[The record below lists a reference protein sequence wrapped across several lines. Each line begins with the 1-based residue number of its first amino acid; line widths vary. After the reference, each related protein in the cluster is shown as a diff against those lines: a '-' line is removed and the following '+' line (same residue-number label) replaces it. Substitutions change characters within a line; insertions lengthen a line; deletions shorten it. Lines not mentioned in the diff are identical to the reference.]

1 MIRAFSS
8 TCLALLLICLGGN
21 AYAGK
26 PLIAVLGL
34 EVVDPGGTPTPQD
47 TQVAKALTDGLRS
60 RAKAGTGPFQIAG
73 NSDKELI
80 DEKLLKNCDSEAP
93 TCMAS
98 IGSDLTADVLMYGK
112 IERKGTAYYVTMKLL
127 DVHRKLV
134 EKTLP
139 NESIP
144 VSQAKDD
151 AELQRW
157 AKTIYAKLTG
167 QNTAGQVL
175 VKLQTGDHGTI
186 LINGDEKGSIT
197 NGVGQ
202 VSSLEEGKYKLE
214 VQSEGYKPWSDTITV
229 RPGETTNV
237 PVKLEKADGGAK
249 VITPPPGGG
258 GEVGPGGSGPG
269 PGGGGV
275 MVDTG
280 SRGNATWKGV
290 FVGSVVVGL
299 AGGGIV
305 LYGRNQINDARQ
317 KLCDGGAYNPDMPD
331 ATHLV
336 VDATC
341 AKPSTSKSPLTDAQ
355 VKQYNDQGDHGK
367 LLTWVGGVT
376 AGVAGAFAIVAL
388 YKGFIAKDGGGSS
401 GEHVS
406 NGHRVRRDRF
416 VVTPIVS
423 PDGGGATLRFDW

>member
-1 MIRAFSS
+1 M
-8 TCLALLLICLGGN
+8 CLGAN

-98 IGSDLTADVLMYGK
+98 IGSDLGADVLMYGK
-112 IERKGTAYYVTMKLL
+112 IERKGTAYYVTVKLL

-134 EKTLP
+134 QKTLP

-144 VSQAKDD
+144 LSQTKDD

-175 VKLQTGDHGTI
+175 VKLQNGDHGTI

-202 VSSLEEGKYKLE
+202 VSTLEEGKYRLE
-214 VQSEGYKPWSDTITV
+214 VQSEGFKPWSDTIMV

-237 PVKLEKADGGAK
+237 PVKLERADGGTRI
-249 VITPPPGGG
+249 ITPPPGGG
-258 GEVGPGGSGPG
+258 GEIGPGGG
-269 PGGGGV
+269 PGGGG
-275 MVDTG
+275 MG
-280 SRGNATWKGV
+280 IEGGGGRGNTTWKGV

-299 AGGGIV
+299 AGGGII
-305 LYGRNQINDARQ
+305 LYGRNQINDARSQ
-317 KLCDGGAYNPDMPD
+317 LCTGGAYNPDMPD
-331 ATHLV
+331 AQHMV
-336 VDATC
+336 IDATC
-341 AKPSTSKSPLTDAQ
+341 NHPSNSPSPLTDAQ
-355 VKQYNDQGDHGK
+355 VKSLNDKGDRGK
-367 LLTWVGGVT
+367 VMTWVGGVT

-388 YKGFIAKDGGGSS
+388 YKGFIAKDGGSS
-401 GEHVS
+401 GERVVQ
-406 NGHRVRRDRF
+406 GHRVHRDRF

>member
-8 TCLALLLICLGGN
+8 TCLALLLVCLGAN

-47 TQVAKALTDGLRS
+47 TQVAKALTEGLRS
-60 RAKAGTGPFQIAG
+60 RAKAGTGPFSIAG

-98 IGSDLTADVLMYGK
+98 IGGDLGADVLMYGK
-112 IERKGTAYYVTMKLL
+112 IERKGTAYLVTMKLL

-144 VSQAKDD
+144 VSQTNE

-175 VKLQTGDHGTI
+175 VKLQNGDHGTI

-214 VQSEGYKPWSDTITV
+214 VQSEGFKPWSDTITV
-229 RPGETTNV
+229 RPGETTNIG
-237 PVKLEKADGGAK
+237 VKLEKADGGARI
-249 VITPPPGGG
+249 ITPPPGGG
-258 GEVGPGGSGPG
+258 GEMGPGSG
-269 PGGGGV
+269 PGGGGEIGEG
-275 MVDTG
+275 G

-290 FVGSVVVGL
+290 FVGSIVVGL
-299 AGGGIV
+299 AGGGFI
-305 LYGRNQINDARQ
+305 LYGRNQINDARDQ
-317 KLCDGGAYNPDMPD
+317 LCKGGAYNPDMPD
-331 ATHLV
+331 AQHPV
-336 VDATC
+336 IDASC
-341 AKPSTSKSPLTDAQ
+341 PHPSALSSPLNDAD
-355 VKQYNDQGDHGK
+355 VKKYNDQGDRGH
-367 LLTWVGGVT
+367 LYTWVGGVT
-376 AGVAGAFAIVAL
+376 AGVAGAFAVVAF

-401 GEHVS
+401 GEHAG
-406 NGHRVRRDRF
+406 NGHRVHRDRF

>member
-8 TCLALLLICLGGN
+8 TCLALLLVCLGGS
-21 AYAGK
+21 AHAGK

-47 TQVAKALTDGLRS
+47 TQVAKVLTEGLRS

-73 NSDKELI
+73 NSEKELI

-93 TCMAS
+93 TCMAQ
-98 IGSDLTADVLMYGK
+98 IGSDLGADLLMYGK
-112 IERKGTAYYVTMKLL
+112 IEKKGTAYTVTMKLL

-134 EKTLP
+134 EKSWQEPIPLSQT
-139 NESIP
+139 NE
-144 VSQAKDD
+144 

-175 VKLQTGDHGTI
+175 VKLSNADHGTI
-186 LINGDEKGSIT
+186 LINGEEKTSII

-202 VSSLEEGKYKLE
+202 VGSLEEGKYKLE
-214 VQSEGYKPWSDTITV
+214 VQSEGFKPWSDNITV

-237 PVKLEKADGGAK
+237 GVKLDKADTGGSRI
-249 VITPPPGGG
+249 VEPPPGGG
-258 GEVGPGGSGPG
+258 GVGPGGM
-269 PGGGGV
+269 PGGGGGGPEGGR
-275 MVDTG
+275 G
-280 SRGNATWKGV
+280 SATWKGV

-299 AGGGIV
+299 AGGGIL
-305 LYGRNQINDARQ
+305 LYGRSKISDARSQ
-317 KLCDGGAYNPDMPD
+317 LCSGGAYNPDMVD
-331 ATHLV
+331 ATHVLV
-336 VDATC
+336 DSSCPT
-341 AKPSTSKSPLTDAQ
+341 PSAIKASGGTPLTQSQ
-355 VKQYNDQGDHGK
+355 VDSLNSKGDSGK
-367 LLTWVGGVT
+367 TLTWVGGVT
-376 AGVAGAFAIVAL
+376 AGVAGAFALVAL
-388 YKGFIAKDGGGSS
+388 YKGFIAKDNGSS
-401 GEHVS
+401 TEHAQ

-423 PDGGGATLRFDW
+423 TDGGGATLRFDW